1 MQPIPERRKI
11 SPFLVFYLIHSV
23 QVGVGVLG
31 FQRVIAIHAGYDSWI
46 SIILAGGLTHILM
59 FMMYRIVQMSDGDLA
74 SAHTF
79 AFGKWIGKIFSFIFV
94 LYFAALVVT
103 IIRTYIEVVQVWMF
117 PRMNTFLFSLLFLL
131 LVIYIVKGG
140 IRTIAGVSFFGLILP
155 SYLLLTFGFTFQ
167 YADFRNI
174 LPIFDHSIMDI
185 LKSMKSMS
193 LTYLGYES
201 ILLIYPF
208 IKEGKASQKWAQWG
222 LFASTV
228 VYTFIGIISFA
239 FFSEGQLKKTVWATL
254 SMWKILELPFVERFE
269 YIGIANWCLI
279 ILPNA
284 CIAIWCASRIVKRI
298 TPLKQSTSLIWLSL
312 VCLSVLTLFP
322 NREKVDMLNNILSQ
336 TGFYINF
343 VYIPFLFVLILVIKR
358 VKKKV

>member
-31 FQRVIAIHAGYDSWI
+31 FQRIIAVNAGYDSWI
-46 SIILAGGLTHILM
+46 SIILAGGLTHVLM
-59 FMMYRIVQMSDGDLA
+59 FMMYRIVQMSDGDLV
-74 SAHTF
+74 SAHTL

-94 LYFAALVVT
+94 LYFTALVVT

-117 PRMNTFLFSLLFLL
+117 PRMNTFLFSLFFLL

-155 SYLLLTFGFTFQ
+155 GYLLLTFGYTFQ

-208 IKEGKASQKWAQWG
+208 IKEGKSSQKWAQWG
-222 LFASTV
+222 LFASTL
-228 VYTFIGIISFA
+228 VYTLIGIISFA

-284 CIAIWCASRIVKRI
+284 CIAIWCASRIVKRV
-298 TPLKQSTSLIWLSL
+298 TPLKQSTSLVWLSL
-312 VCLSVLTLFP
+312 VCLSVPTLFP
-322 NREKVDMLNNILSQ
+322 NREKIDMLNNIISQ

-358 VKKKV
+358 VKKKL

>member
-1 MQPIPERRKI
+1 MQAIPERRKI

-31 FQRVIAIHAGYDSWI
+31 FQRVIAVNAGYDSWI

-59 FMMYRIVQMSDGDLA
+59 FMMYRIVQMSDGDLV

-117 PRMNTFLFSLLFLL
+117 PRMNTFLFSLFFLL

-222 LFASTV
+222 LFASTL
-228 VYTFIGIISFA
+228 VYTLIGIISFA

-284 CIAIWCASRIVKRI
+284 CIAIWCASRIVKRA

-322 NREKVDMLNNILSQ
+322 NREKIDMLNNILSQ

-358 VKKKV
+358 VKKKL

>member
-11 SPFLVFYLIHSV
+11 SPFLVFYLVHSV
-23 QVGVGVLG
+23 QVGVGILG
-31 FQRVIAIHAGYDSWI
+31 FQRVIAVNAGYDSWI
-46 SIILAGGLTHILM
+46 SIIIAGGLTHILM
-59 FMMYRIVQMSDGDLA
+59 FMMYRIVQMSDGDLV
-74 SAHTF
+74 SAHTL

-94 LYFAALVVT
+94 LYFTALVVT

-117 PRMNTFLFSLLFLL
+117 PRMNTLLFSLFFLL

-222 LFASTV
+222 LFASTL
-228 VYTFIGIISFA
+228 VYTLIGIISFA

-284 CIAIWCASRIVKRI
+284 CIAIWCASRIVKRV
-298 TPLKQSTSLIWLSL
+298 TPLKQSTSLVWLSI
-312 VCLSVLTLFP
+312 VCLSVPTLFP
-322 NREKVDMLNNILSQ
+322 NREKIDMLNNIISQ

-358 VKKKV
+358 VKKKL

>member
-31 FQRVIAIHAGYDSWI
+31 FQRVIAINAGYDSWI

-322 NREKVDMLNNILSQ
+322 NREKIDMLNNILSQ

-358 VKKKV
+358 VKKKL